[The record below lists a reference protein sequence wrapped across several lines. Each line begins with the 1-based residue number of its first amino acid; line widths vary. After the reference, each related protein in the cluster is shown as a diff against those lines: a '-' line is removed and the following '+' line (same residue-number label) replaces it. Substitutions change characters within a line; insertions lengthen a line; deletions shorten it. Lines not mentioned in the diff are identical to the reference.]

1 MSHKLTAFEQAI
13 LAGLAD
19 KAGLAAALLETW
31 AELPGNSIQSAR
43 TLVAAAQ
50 LGVTEE
56 SATRKLL
63 ERSVALGLLEVDL
76 SGFRPRG
83 DTHARFGRLA
93 FALNAIEHYRS
104 VIHRDATVAQVVLT
118 KPLRPSVL
126 ERKLSALGWRTTDL
140 EPTEHAFHGMVRAAQ
155 RRVVVM
161 TPFFDITG
169 AEWLQEL
176 LSYAS
181 SGVERTLILRSL
193 EDVAR
198 KDYPVGYDAIS
209 PWLKAQ
215 GVRVFNYSIPRMEGG
230 RETFHAKAVL
240 CDRSTAY
247 LGSSNVTAASLE
259 HSMEMGV
266 VLQGQAAANVAE
278 VVEAVVGAATQ
289 WLRFGVFGR
298 FV

>member
-1 MSHKLTAFEQAI
+1 MSVQKLTAFEQAA

-19 KAGLAAALLETW
+19 QASLAAALLEAW
-31 AELPGNSIQSAR
+31 ADLPADSVQSAR
-43 TLVAAAQ
+43 SLIDTAQ

-56 SATRKLL
+56 GATRDLL
-63 ERSVALGLLEVDL
+63 ARSVGLGLVEATQA
-76 SGFRPRG
+76 GFRPRSG
-83 DTHARFGRLA
+83 AHSHFQRLA
-93 FALNAIEHYRS
+93 FALNTIEHYRS
-104 VIHRDATVAQVVLT
+104 FVHRDATVAQVVLT
-118 KPLRPSVL
+118 KPPRPSVL
-126 ERKLSALGWRTTDL
+126 EQKLSALGWRTANL

-161 TPFFDITG
+161 TPFFDSTG
-169 AEWLQEL
+169 AAWLQEL

-181 SGVERTLILRSL
+181 PGVECSLILRSL
-193 EDVAR
+193 EDSTR
-198 KDYPVGYDAIS
+198 KDYPVGFDTIS

-215 GVRVFNYSIPRMEGG
+215 GVRVFNYSIARMEGG

-266 VLQGQAAANVAE
+266 VLEGRAAFGVAE
-278 VVEAVVGAATQ
+278 VIDAVLAAATK
-289 WLRFGVFGR
+289 WL
-298 FV
+298 